1 MAKDEVIVQLIQVFR
16 RYGYEGA
23 TLSKIS
29 EATGL
34 GRASLYH
41 YFPGGKE
48 DMAIAVLNH
57 IQHWFEVNIMRG
69 LKEKGTP
76 IARLKMMAKRMDEF
90 YGGGQKACLFAV
102 LSLVE
107 PKDLFSARTKT
118 ALTALIDGIAEV
130 IVQAGIST
138 TVARQRAEDAIL
150 QIQGALV
157 FAQTLEDTAPFQRV
171 LKRLPEELLRA

>member
-16 RYGYEGA
+16 RYGYEGT

-48 DMAIAVLNH
+48 DMAIAVLEH
-57 IQHWFEVNIMRG
+57 IQHWFEVNIMRA

-76 IARLKMMAKRMDEF
+76 MARFKMMAKRMDEF
-90 YGGGQKACLFAV
+90 YDGGQQACLFAV
-102 LSLVE
+102 MSLVE
-107 PKDLFSARTKT
+107 PKDLFSAHTKM

-130 IVQAGIST
+130 ISEAGIST

-157 FAQTLEDTAPFQRV
+157 FAQILEDTAPFQRV
-171 LKRLPEELLRA
+171 LERLPEELLRA

>member
-48 DMAIAVLNH
+48 DMAIAVLEH
-57 IQHWFEVNIMRG
+57 IQRWFEVNIMRG
-69 LKEKGTP
+69 LQEKGTP
-76 IARLKMMAKRMDEF
+76 TARLKMMAKRIDQF
-90 YGGGQKACLFAV
+90 YGSGQQACLFAV

-107 PKDLFSARTKT
+107 PKDLFSAYTKT
-118 ALTALIDGIAEV
+118 ALTALMDGIADV
-130 IVQAGIST
+130 IIETGIST
-138 TVARQRAEDAIL
+138 TIARQRAEDAIV
-150 QIQGALV
+150 QIQGALL
-157 FAQTLEDTAPFQRV
+157 FAQTLDDTTPFQRV
-171 LKRLPEELLRA
+171 LERLPEELLRA

>member
-1 MAKDEVIVQLIQVFR
+1 MVKDEVIVQLIQVFR

-48 DMAIAVLNH
+48 DMAIAVLEH
-57 IQHWFEVNIMRG
+57 IQQWFAVNMLQG
-69 LKEKGTP
+69 LQGKGTP
-76 IARLKMMAKRMDEF
+76 MARLKMMTKRIDEF
-90 YGGGQKACLFAV
+90 YGGGEQACLFAV

-107 PKDLFSARTKT
+107 PKDLFSAHTKA
-118 ALTALIDGIAEV
+118 ALTALIEAIAKV
-130 IVQAGIST
+130 IVQAGLSP

-157 FAQTLEDTAPFQRV
+157 FAQTLDNTAPFQRV
-171 LKRLPEELLRA
+171 LERLPDELLSA